1 MMKMRKNSGVV
12 LIFVLAFSAA
22 ISLLAIFLH
31 GKAKNYINTFM
42 DVREKQDA
50 ANIAEAG
57 VEIGKLLL
65 ANSRKTLEAAGGE
78 SLTEREYTL
87 PEGVT
92 LYITIEDENAK
103 INPSMIFNREKDET
117 NTLLME
123 TFKNLFTVLGWPD
136 TLPDSLLDWID
147 EDDIPRTAGAESI
160 HYKTD
165 GFAYVPPN
173 RNLFSAGEMLLV
185 KNFSAEAVYGDAEKD
200 IPGLINFITS
210 FSDGKINVNTCP
222 PMVLSAL
229 GFPAADVEKITAERA
244 ERHIEERFLTETN
257 KEVYAKTKSII
268 VFKSGY
274 FIIRASAVTEK
285 GIEKTVSAYVKK
297 TDKSAETVRMEAR

>member
-1 MMKMRKNSGVV
+1 MRRNSGVV
-12 LIFVLAFSAA
+12 LIFVLAFTAA

-31 GKAKNYINTFM
+31 GKSRDYVNTFM
-42 DVREKQDA
+42 DVREKQSA

-57 VEIGKLLL
+57 VEIGKVLLDK
-65 ANSRKTLEAAGGE
+65 NRKTLEAAGGE
-78 SLTEREYTL
+78 SFTEREYALPDGITL
-87 PEGVT
+87 S
-92 LYITIEDENAK
+92 ITIEDENAK

-136 TLPDSLLDWID
+136 ALPDSLLDWID
-147 EDDIPRTAGAESI
+147 EDDIPRTSGAESI

-173 RNLFSAGEMLLV
+173 RNLYSAGEMLLV
-185 KNFSAEAVYGDAEKD
+185 KNFTVSAVYGDVEED

-244 ERHIEERFLTETN
+244 ERRIEERFLTETN
-257 KEVYAKTKSII
+257 KEVYAKNKSII

-274 FIIRASAVTEK
+274 FIIRARAVTAK
-285 GIEKTVSAYVKK
+285 SIEKTVSAYVKK
-297 TDKSAETVRMEAR
+297 TDKAAETVRMEAR

>member
-1 MMKMRKNSGVV
+1 MKKNSGVV
-12 LIFVLAFSAA
+12 LIFVLAFTAA
-22 ISLLAIFLH
+22 ISLLAMFLH
-31 GKAKNYINTFM
+31 GKSKDYINTFM

-50 ANIAEAG
+50 VNIAEAG
-57 VEIGKLLL
+57 VEIGKALLDK
-65 ANSRKTLEAAGGE
+65 SRKTLGAAGGE
-78 SLTEREYTL
+78 SFTEREYIL
-87 PEGVT
+87 PGDII
-92 LYITIEDENAK
+92 LFINIEDENSK
-103 INPSMIFNREKDET
+103 INPSMIFNREKNET

-136 TLPDSLLDWID
+136 SLPDSLLDWID
-147 EDDIPRTAGAESI
+147 EDDIPRTAGAESF

-173 RNLFSAGEMLLV
+173 RNLYSAEEMLLV
-185 KNFSAEAVYGDAEKD
+185 KNFTVEAVYGDVEKD

-229 GFPAADVEKITAERA
+229 GFPAADVERITAERA
-244 ERHIEERFLTETN
+244 ERQIEERFLTETN
-257 KEVYAKTKSII
+257 KEVYTKNKSII

-274 FIIRASAVTEK
+274 FIIRASAITDR
-285 GIEKTVSAYVKK
+285 GIEKTASAYVKK
-297 TDKSAETVRMEAR
+297 SDKTAETVRMEAR